1 LAFFLSSPLLFLFIV
16 TGSQQLGFLYYM
28 LSSCSKQNDTGWVI
42 KGILDAY
49 SE

>member
-1 LAFFLSSPLLFLFIV
+1 LASFLSSPLLFLFIV
-16 TGSQQLGFLYYM
+16 TGSQQRGSPYYM
-28 LSSCSKQNDTGWVI
+28 LSSCSKENDTGWVT